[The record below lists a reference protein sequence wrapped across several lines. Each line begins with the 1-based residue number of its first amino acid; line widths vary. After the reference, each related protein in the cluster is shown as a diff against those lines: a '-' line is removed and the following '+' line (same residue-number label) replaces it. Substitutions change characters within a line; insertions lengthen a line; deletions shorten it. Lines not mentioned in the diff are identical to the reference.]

1 MSKKIIPI
9 VSEVSEKSAHLRAT
23 LPKSK
28 FNILLPE
35 ARPMPEHSL
44 PTFAGKT
51 HREICF
57 TIFGECNLKCAFC
70 FVEDVRPD
78 LYSRESLD
86 YNLELLDEVLGKIS
100 EDVVKIKIA
109 GGELFMDKFDDQV
122 FADYDD
128 MMTRIHELGAKY
140 GKELKVGITTNMIFK
155 KTERVIDFLKRWNIP
170 IRGSFD
176 LVGRFPNRKTV
187 ELFMRNMFAFKEA
200 GVNIGVNFV
209 ASKPNM
215 NAIKNREE
223 YIEEFETLY
232 NNFDMRFEYYSPNGV
247 DQWEVSEEEVYE
259 WFVYM
264 YEHYP
269 KCSTIADLIV
279 KRQKGF
285 SGWRECPQSIWI
297 TRMIIGECC
306 DRDTEAKKF
315 ITNKGCLAC
324 DYLQVCHGSCYRL
337 FSDNSFCFLRAF
349 NEYLDARMDDTT
361 GEVVQGK
368 QEQFR
373 GF

>member
-1 MSKKIIPI
+1 MKKKIIPI

-44 PTFAGKT
+44 PIFAGAT
-51 HREICF
+51 NREICF
-57 TIFGECNLKCAFC
+57 TLFGECNLKCAFC
-70 FVEDVRPD
+70 FVEDVRLD
-78 LYSRESLD
+78 LYSRASLD
-86 YNLELLDEVLGKIS
+86 YNLELLDEVMDKI
-100 EDVVKIKIA
+100 EEKVVKIKIA

-128 MMTRIHELGAKY
+128 MMVRMLELGKKY
-140 GKELKVGITTNMIFK
+140 DKVVKVGVTTNMIFK
-155 KTERVIDFLKRWNIP
+155 KVDRVIDFIKRWDMP

-176 LVGRFPNRKTV
+176 LVGRFPNQKV
-187 ELFMRNMFAFKEA
+187 VDLFMENMFKFKEA
-200 GVNIGVNFV
+200 GIPIGVNFV

-215 NAIKNREE
+215 DAIKNRSQ

-232 NNFDMRFEYYSPNGV
+232 ENFDMRFEYYSPNGV

-269 KCSTIADLIV
+269 KCSTISDMID
-279 KRQKGF
+279 KRNRNY

-297 TRMIIGECC
+297 TRMIVGECC
-306 DRDTEAKKF
+306 DRETEAKKF
-315 ITNKGCLAC
+315 VENKGCFTC
-324 DYLQVCHGSCYRL
+324 DYLPFCHGSCYRL
-337 FSDNSFCFLRAF
+337 FSDNTFCFMRAF
-349 NEYLDARMDDTT
+349 NEYLDRVGATT
-361 GEVVQGK
+361 SPSLSND
-368 QEQFR
+368 
-373 GF
+373 